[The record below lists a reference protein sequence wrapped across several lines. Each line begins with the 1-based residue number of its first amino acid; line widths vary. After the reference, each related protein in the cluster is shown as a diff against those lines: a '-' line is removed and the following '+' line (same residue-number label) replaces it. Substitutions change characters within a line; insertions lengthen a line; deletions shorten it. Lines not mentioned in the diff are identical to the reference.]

1 MKSPCSVEILLDMTQ
16 LDVGGRCNGFEHKAE
31 ASFRTPKVLV
41 GGAQINGISREP
53 DSFIDP
59 A

>member
-1 MKSPCSVEILLDMTQ
+1 MKSPCSVEILLDITQ

-41 GGAQINGISREP
+41 GRSDKWDFKRAR
-53 DSFIDP
+53 
-59 A
+59 